1 MTYAIE
7 LLKDK
12 LREETLKSYQF
23 GNMLLSPI
31 DARRHQIA
39 ADAYPD
45 IAERIADLE
54 KALEVLGREI
64 PKSTV

>member
-1 MTYAIE
+1 MTYAISI
-7 LLKDK
+7 LKDK

-23 GNMLLSPI
+23 GKMLLDPI

-45 IAERIADLE
+45 ISERIADLE
-54 KALEVLGREI
+54 KALGVLENH
-64 PKSTV
+64 KSK